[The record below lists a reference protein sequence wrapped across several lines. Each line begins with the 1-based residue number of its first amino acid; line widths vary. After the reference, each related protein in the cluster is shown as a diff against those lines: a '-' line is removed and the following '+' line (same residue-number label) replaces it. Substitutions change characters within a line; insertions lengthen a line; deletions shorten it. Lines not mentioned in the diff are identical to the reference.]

1 MRYER
6 FDAWFR
12 KEFDWT
18 FWSIVAVVS
27 VIWAATILDFALSLG
42 WGWNSQ
48 VLWAAP
54 LVLLIAF
61 AVRIWKVA
69 IDKLMDRFRNGS

>member
-1 MRYER
+1 MRHKR
-6 FDAWFR
+6 FDSWFR

-18 FWSIVAVVS
+18 FWSIITVVS
-27 VIWAATILDFALSLG
+27 VIWAATILDFALGLG
-42 WGWNSQ
+42 WGWDSQ

-54 LVLLIAF
+54 LILLIAF
-61 AVRIWKVA
+61 AVRIWKVG